1 MSGKSNN
8 DTYTGVLPVFK
19 ERGWTSND
27 VVAKLRGILRMKRIG
42 HTGTLDPEVTGVLPV
57 CLGRATRIAGFLTDT
72 DKTYRCV
79 MRLGLMTDTEDMT
92 GKVTKTSDAS
102 YLTEADIIDAVMSFV
117 GEYDQIPPMYSAK
130 KINGRKLYELAR
142 EGIEIERKPS
152 HVCIR
157 SISDLEIPSDEGER
171 RAFFTVECSKGTYI
185 RSLCRDIGEKLGC
198 GACMESLSRIK
209 ACGLSE
215 EQCIT
220 LAKAEE
226 IVHSGGDIGDFI
238 LPIDHFYADCEK
250 MEVSGVLDK
259 YVRNGNKFAA
269 KNAID
274 GRYRIYLEDG
284 TFAALYDIKDGE
296 ARPCRM
302 FLS

>member
-102 YLTEADIIDAVMSFV
+102 YLTEADIKDAVMSFV

-157 SISDLEIPSDEGER
+157 SISDFEIPSDEGER

-198 GACMESLSRIK
+198 GACMESLSRII

-269 KNAID
+269 KDALD